1 MEKSEHQ
8 AADQVWGW
16 TIEHEAP
23 KRKKDRAQAVLYTVA
38 GFHPSSPWGRPSLWT
53 KAEAYALKHDLWIAE
68 RTEDQPDALARP
80 AHERPGLL
88 RAVRLVVCAGGLLL
102 EDLNDLGDPLTKA
115 AVVSLFGGDK
125 PRVAEAGRLIGEE
138 RARTLVRQ
146 AGGPHRV
153 EAAADVLLGEAF
165 DRWTRTQHIQMQFRV
180 GTGEPRDYDAALRYA
195 ECLRLAGKGQREII
209 GRLNLEGYVNQTG
222 VRRWNTHNV
231 PRSS

>member
-68 RTEDQPDALARP
+68 RTEDQPDALARS
-80 AHERPGLL
+80 AHQRPGLL
-88 RAVRLVVCAGGLLL
+88 RTVRLVVCAGGLLL
-102 EDLNDLGDPLTKA
+102 EDLNDLDDSLTKA
-115 AVVSLFGGDK
+115 AVVSLFRRCER
-125 PRVAEAGRLIGEE
+125 PVVAAGRLIGEE

-146 AGGPHRV
+146 VGGPDQV
-153 EAAADVLLGEAF
+153 ETPSLKKPS
-165 DRWTRTQHIQMQFRV
+165 T
-180 GTGEPRDYDAALRYA
+180 
-195 ECLRLAGKGQREII
+195 AGPGPLTSRCSSASERASPATTTPPCATPSACAWRAR
-209 GRLNLEGYVNQTG
+209 GSG
-222 VRRWNTHNV
+222 
-231 PRSS
+231 RSSAG